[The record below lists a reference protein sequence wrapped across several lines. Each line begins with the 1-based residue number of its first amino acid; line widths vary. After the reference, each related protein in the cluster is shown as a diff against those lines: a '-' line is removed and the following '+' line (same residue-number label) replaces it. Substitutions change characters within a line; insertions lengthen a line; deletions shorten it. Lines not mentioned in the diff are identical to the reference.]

1 MAFIIDACSAILLA
15 KVSVLEALVNW
26 KKIAIPKTVYKEVIE
41 GKEKKF
47 FDALLVE
54 RLCTDKKIKIVNSKN
69 KKLLNKL
76 KEDYGLGEGEAE
88 TIAVYLEDKFDG
100 LITDNKQGRK
110 TSKVYGINPIGSPDI
125 IISLFKTKKI
135 NKEKAIRALNN
146 LRKYGWF
153 EDSIIDYALLEVENG

>member
-1 MAFIIDACSAILLA
+1 MTFVADACTIILLA
-15 KVSVLEALVNW
+15 KARVLESFLDW
-26 KKIAIPKTVYKEVIE
+26 KKIVISKTVYNEVMK

-54 RLCTDKKIKIVNSKN
+54 RLYIDKKVIVIDVKN
-69 KKLLNKL
+69 KKMLNKL
-76 KEDYGLGEGEAE
+76 KDDFGLGDGEAE
-88 TIAVYLEDKFDG
+88 TIAIYLEGKFQG

-110 TSKVYGINPIGSPDI
+110 TAKIYNIDPIGSPDI
-125 IISLFKTKKI
+125 VISLFKAKKI
-135 NKEKAIRALNN
+135 SKEKVINALNS